1 MVQSGRKH
9 YCGVQSLSK
18 GVYLLLV
25 LMLLSGCAGSH
36 FATMSDVQQ
45 ELIYG
50 NYQGAEELLAD
61 KEELQKARNEV
72 LYALE
77 YGMVAH
83 LKGDYVQSNRLFE
96 QAIARMQA
104 LEATSVTETATKW
117 IFTEKIQSYQG
128 EDFEKVIVHYYMALN
143 YLMLGDLQEALVEC
157 RRVNTLLREFNDRYE
172 HKNVYKTDAFMLYLS
187 GILYDTLGE
196 VNDAFIDYRN
206 AYNAYRDDYQ
216 QFYGTPVP
224 AQLQQELLRT
234 ASVLGFT
241 NERHEYQQT
250 FGIQDWPTQQEYR
263 QAARLVVIW
272 DNGQIPYKVE
282 KAYRQYVELNDKED
296 AGCYLKFAFP
306 EFVTRIPNFSRA
318 TVSVDNTTQTLEL
331 TEDLA
336 QIAIKN
342 LEDRRL
348 RTMAKAV
355 ARNVLKCV
363 AEYEI
368 EKKNRIL
375 GWLFGGLTELTEGA
389 DTRQWILLP
398 ANIHLA
404 HLLVKPGVKDVAM
417 TFAGIGGQPAYQRVF
432 EQVPLEAGKTT
443 FLIHRTF

>member
-1 MVQSGRKH
+1 MIQSGRIQR
-9 YCGVQSLSK
+9 CGVWSLLK
-18 GVYLLLV
+18 GGYLV
-25 LMLLSGCAGSH
+25 LVLILLSGCAGNH
-36 FATMSDVQQ
+36 FATMGDVQQ
-45 ELIYG
+45 ELMHG
-50 NYQGAEELLAD
+50 NYQRAEELVAQ

-83 LKGDYVQSNRLFE
+83 LKGDYTQSNHLFE

-104 LEATSVTETATKW
+104 LEATSVTETATEW
-117 IFTEKIQSYQG
+117 VFTEKFRPYQG
-128 EDFEKVIVHYYMALN
+128 EDFERVLIHYYMALN
-143 YLMLGDLQEALVEC
+143 YLMLGDLEEALVEC
-157 RRVNTLLREFNDRYE
+157 RRVNTLLRELNDRYE
-172 HKNVYKTDAFMLYLS
+172 YKNVYKTDAFMLYLS
-187 GILYDTLGE
+187 GILYDTMGE

-206 AYNAYRDDYQ
+206 AYNVYREDYQ

-224 AQLQQELLRT
+224 EQLQQELLRT
-234 ASVLGFT
+234 ASALGFT
-241 NERHEYQQT
+241 NEFRQYQQT
-250 FGIQDWPTQQEYR
+250 FGTQDWPTQQEYL
-263 QAARLVVIW
+263 QSARLVVIW
-272 DNGQIPYKVE
+272 DNGQIPYKIE

-306 EFVTRIPNFSRA
+306 EFVTRISNFSQA
-318 TVSVDNTTQTLEL
+318 TISVGNTTQNLEL

-336 QIAIKN
+336 RIAIKN

-348 RTMAKAV
+348 RMMAKAV
-355 ARNVLKCV
+355 ARNVLKCA

-368 EKKNRIL
+368 EKQNRIL

-404 HLLVKPGVKDVAM
+404 HLLVEPGVKDVQM
-417 TFAGIGGQPAYQRVF
+417 TFSGIGGQPAYQHVF